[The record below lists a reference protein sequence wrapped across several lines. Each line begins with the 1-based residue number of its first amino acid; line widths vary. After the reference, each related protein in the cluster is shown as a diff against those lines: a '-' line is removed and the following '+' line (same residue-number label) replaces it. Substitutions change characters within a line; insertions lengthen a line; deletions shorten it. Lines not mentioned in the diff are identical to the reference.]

1 MRPVG
6 IEEKPSRPKS
16 SFAITGLYFYDEQVV
31 DIAEGLSPSARG
43 ELEISDVNK
52 AYLQSRR
59 LCVEI
64 LGRGSAWLDTGT
76 HLALHQAV
84 NFVEII
90 EARQGLKIA
99 CIEEVAWRM
108 GFIDRTQLR
117 ELADRFRN
125 SKYGAYLANL
135 LREPDGLPADAS

>member
-6 IEEKPSRPKS
+6 IEEKPNRPKS
-16 SFAITGLYFYDEQVV
+16 SFAITGLYFYDEKVV
-31 DIAEGLSPSARG
+31 GIAEALSPSARG

-52 AYLQSRR
+52 AYLQRGR
-59 LCVEI
+59 LSVEI

-108 GFIDRTQLR
+108 RFIDDTQLR
-117 ELADRFRN
+117 ELADRLRN
-125 SKYGAYLANL
+125 SKYGDYLLNL
-135 LREPDGLPADAS
+135 LYESDGIPAQAS